1 MTRRY
6 TLIILIQ
13 LLTVISAFSQG
24 ENFNLIVNSPA
35 SVAGTYDL
43 SSTSAFGA
51 ADCASEISGE
61 LALANAGTDTQA
73 CASARSFGLDV
84 EGKIAVVDR
93 GTCSFIEKA
102 EVLQDFGAIAMIV
115 CNDVPNDTLIALGAS
130 DEDIAAINIT
140 IPTFFMRLS
149 DCNTLKAEIDG
160 GAIMVTTER
169 LDFGF
174 VDQNSDDVVLFT
186 EDFTGGLNG
195 WEAEG
200 LFCGDGANADNALWE
215 WRDGGDLGR
224 GLYGNPLLE
233 MISTTPCDGFVVFDS
248 DLLDSGE
255 SALGNGPCPVFQEGT
270 ITSPVIDLSTIPE
283 AGDLI
288 GIKFTQGVRPFDA
301 EFFLEWT
308 TDGGTSWEQL
318 QINTNL
324 EANES
329 SFELQ
334 RFPLSG
340 VTGSDQLQVRF
351 RFARDYYFWALDD
364 IEIINFTGINA
375 KINDAFYTP
384 LSYAT
389 PITHADADTFLFA
402 TEVINNGAIPIDVRF
417 TIDISNNETREQ
429 VHIDSVDFNNI
440 QPQDTAFIAI
450 QNVDTGE
457 PRLWV
462 PNELEVGLYRM
473 EYNIEVIGEEE
484 SNLTD
489 NSTTFFFA
497 ITDDLFSKGG
507 GSSPTAFRYAGA
519 DDQWGIGAFFKTA
532 NGVGKFK
539 AEAIEFGAFTA
550 VTGATMENFIAE
562 VALLKQVGAEATF
575 FPTGFENENNS
586 YLNHPNFE
594 IVYQGTHVFTEDTSA
609 VEFVSIDISNEGIDD
624 LEPGT
629 GYVVM
634 IFFDDNVTSTAGI
647 ANKELALVA
656 DDDVE
661 MSGVYIY
668 LPDRNPSYYTGF
680 SDFTPP
686 GPLVVLDIALTSP
699 VDEVPLP
706 EHSLKAYPNPVG
718 QIMTAELSFDK
729 PTDVSLIL
737 AGIDGRIIN
746 VQNLNNVTTEAHP
759 VDVTGLPNGTYML
772 RVASNEGTKT
782 IPIIVQH

>member
-1 MTRRY
+1 MKRLY
-6 TLIILIQ
+6 VFLSLIF
-13 LLTVISAFSQG
+13 LLGAYSGNAQG

-35 SVAGTYDL
+35 SIAGTYDL
-43 SSTSAFGA
+43 SSSSSFGA

-61 LALANAGTDTQA
+61 LALGFAGTDTQA
-73 CASARSFGLDV
+73 CASARSIGLDV

-93 GTCSFIEKA
+93 GGCPFIEKA
-102 EVLQDFGAIAMIV
+102 EVVQDFGAIAMIV
-115 CNDVPNDTLIALGAS
+115 CNDLPNDTLIALGAS
-130 DEDIAAINIT
+130 QEDLDNINIT
-140 IPTFFMRLS
+140 IPTFFMRMS

-186 EDFTGGLNG
+186 ESFTGGLNG

-200 LFCGDGANADNALWE
+200 IFCGNGADENALWE

-224 GLYGNPLLE
+224 GLFGNPLLE
-233 MISTTPCDGFVVFDS
+233 MISTTPCDGFIVFDS
-248 DLLDSGE
+248 DLLDSDE
-255 SALGNGPCPVFQEGT
+255 AALGAGPCPVFQEGI
-270 ITSPVIDLSTIPE
+270 ITSPVIDLSAIPE

-301 EFFLEWT
+301 EFFIEWSV
-308 TDGGTSWEQL
+308 DGGTSWEQL

-324 EANES
+324 EANQS

-340 VTGSDQLQVRF
+340 VTGDDQLQVRF

-364 IEIINFTGINA
+364 ISIINFTGINA
-375 KINDAFYTP
+375 RIDDAFYTP
-384 LSYAT
+384 LSFAT
-389 PITHADADTFLFA
+389 PITHADTDTFLFA
-402 TEVINNGAIPIDVRF
+402 TDVINNGAIPIDVRF
-417 TIDISNNETREQ
+417 TVNVTNEATGEI
-429 VHIDSVDFNNI
+429 VHADSVDFNNI

-450 QNVDTGE
+450 QDVDTGT

-462 PNELEVGLYRM
+462 PNEIPVGFYRM
-473 EYNIEVIGEEE
+473 QYDIQVLGEDE

-489 NSTTFFFA
+489 NSTTFFFS
-497 ITDDLFSKGG
+497 ITEDLFAKAGG
-507 GSSPTAFRYAGA
+507 LDITAFRYAGA
-519 DDQWGIGAFFKTA
+519 DDQWGIGSYFKTA

-539 AEAIEFGAFTA
+539 AEVIEFGAFT
-550 VTGATMENFIAE
+550 TQGTMENFIAE
-562 VALLKQVGAEATF
+562 VALLKQVGLQETF
-575 FPTGFENENNS
+575 FPDGFENENNS

-594 IVYQGTHVFTEDTSA
+594 TIYQGTHVFSVDTSS
-609 VEFVSIDISNEGIDD
+609 VESVSIDLTTEGIDD

-634 IFFDDNVTSTAGI
+634 IFFDDNVTSTAGL
-647 ANKELALVA
+647 ANKDLALLA
-656 DDDVE
+656 DDGVE
-661 MSGVYIY
+661 MSGVYLY
-668 LPDRNPSYYTGF
+668 LPDRNPSWYTGF
-680 SDFTPP
+680 ADFTPP
-686 GPLVVLDIALTSP
+686 GPLVGLGISLTSP

-706 EHSLKAYPNPVG
+706 DNSLKAYPNPVG
-718 QIMTAELSFDK
+718 QILTAELSFEK
-729 PTDVSLIL
+729 ATDVSLIV
-737 AGIDGRIIN
+737 ASIDGRIMS
-746 VQNLNNVTTEAHP
+746 VQNLNNVTTDAYP

-772 RVASNEGTKT
+772 RVSSNEGTKT